1 MNVQSAPGKA
11 RLTVDDADADMP
23 TVSVSGFW
31 TLKTAR
37 AAEDL
42 VESVDLPN
50 AQSVTIDLAGVEALD
65 TAGTWLIHRLRA
77 RLEFRGIRVELVNVE
92 ERFESLFSEIEAH
105 VPKQWKPRRRSV
117 SLLNG
122 LETVGRQTEEIAR
135 DAVSVISIL
144 GAFGIGLAAALF
156 NPGRLRFTSILAN
169 FDRACRGAVPIVALM
184 SFLIGLIIAQQGGF
198 YLRQFGAETFVVD
211 LVGVLVLREMGVLL
225 TAIMVAGRSG
235 SAYTA
240 EIGSMKMREEIDA
253 LKVLGLDPVEILVI
267 PRLMALM
274 LALPLL
280 AFIANIAALT
290 GAAVVCWTYMSI
302 PPEAFLQR
310 LHQAVSIHELM
321 VGLAKGPFMALIV
334 GLIACSEGLKVGGSA
349 ESLGQQ
355 TTTSV
360 VKAIFMVIVV
370 DGLFAI
376 FFSAMGI

>member
-1 MNVQSAPGKA
+1 MNVQTVPDST
-11 RLTVDDADADMP
+11 RLLVDDSDPDMP
-23 TVSVSGFW
+23 TVTVTGAW
-31 TLKTAR
+31 TLNHAR
-37 AAEDL
+37 QAEDL
-42 VESVDLPN
+42 VEAVKLSD
-50 AQSVTIDLAGVEALD
+50 AQLVTVDLAGVKELD
-65 TAGTWLIHRLRA
+65 TAGAWLIHRLRA
-77 RLEFRGIRVELVNVE
+77 RLEFRGARVELVNVD
-92 ERFESLFSEIEAH
+92 ERFVPLFSEIETH
-105 VPKQWKPRRRSV
+105 VPRQWKPRRMRV
-117 SLLNG
+117 SLLSW
-122 LETVGRQTEEIAR
+122 LETIGRQVETIAH
-135 DAVSVISIL
+135 DATSVISIL
-144 GAFGIGLAAALF
+144 GAFGIGLTAAVF
-156 NPGRLRFTSILAN
+156 NPGRLRGTSILAN

-253 LKVLGLDPVEILVI
+253 LKVLGLEPVEILVI

-280 AFIANIAALT
+280 TFISDIAALA
-290 GAAVVCWTYMSI
+290 GAALVCWTYMGI

-310 LHQAVSIHELM
+310 LHEAVSIEELA

-349 ESLGQQ
+349 ESLGEK

-360 VKAIFMVIVV
+360 VKAIFMVIVI

>member
-1 MNVQSAPGKA
+1 MNVQSVQETA
-11 RLTVDDADADMP
+11 RLKVDDADSEMP
-23 TVSVSGFW
+23 TIAVSGPW
-31 TLKTAR
+31 TLAQAR
-37 AAEDL
+37 LAEDL
-42 VESVDLPN
+42 VETVSLPN
-50 AQSVTIDLAGVEALD
+50 AQNVTIELGGVTALD
-65 TAGTWLIHRLRA
+65 TAGTWLLHRLRA
-77 RLEFRGIRVELVNVE
+77 GLEFRGARVELANVE
-92 ERFESLFSEIEAH
+92 DRFAPLFAEIETH
-105 VPKQWKPRRRSV
+105 VPRQWKPRRTGISIV
-117 SLLNG
+117 AG
-122 LETVGRQTEEIAR
+122 LEAIGRQAEILWK
-135 DAVSVISIL
+135 DAISVVSIL

-156 NPGRLRFTSILAN
+156 NPSRLRGTSILAN

-253 LKVLGLDPVEILVI
+253 LKVLGLEPVEILVI

-280 AFIANIAALT
+280 TFIADIAALA
-290 GAAVVCWTYMSI
+290 GAAVVCWTYMGI

-310 LHQAVSIHELM
+310 LHEAVSMEELV

-334 GLIACSEGLKVGGSA
+334 GLIACAEGLKVGGSA
-349 ESLGQQ
+349 ESLGEK

>member
-1 MNVQSAPGKA
+1 MNVQSVPETA
-11 RLTVDDADADMP
+11 RLRVENGNTDMP
-23 TVSVSGFW
+23 DVVVAGPW
-31 TLKTAR
+31 TLYHAR
-37 AAEDL
+37 HAEDL
-42 VESVDLPN
+42 IEGVTLEA
-50 AQSVTIDLAGVEALD
+50 AQSVSIDLGGVSELD
-65 TAGTWLIHRLRA
+65 TAGAWLIHRLRA
-77 RLEFRGIRVELVNVE
+77 GLEFRGARVELVNVD
-92 ERFESLFSEIEAH
+92 ERFAPLFTEIENH
-105 VPKQWKPRRRSV
+105 VPRQWQPRRSRFSI
-117 SLLNG
+117 LNT
-122 LETVGRQTEEIAR
+122 LEGIGRQAETIFK
-135 DAVSVISIL
+135 DAVAVISIL
-144 GAFGIGLAAALF
+144 GAFGIGLTAALF
-156 NPGRLRFTSILAN
+156 NPSRLRGISILAN

-253 LKVLGLDPVEILVI
+253 LKVLGLEPVEILVI
-267 PRLMALM
+267 PRLIALM

-280 AFIANIAALT
+280 TFVADIAALA
-290 GAAVVCWTYMSI
+290 GAALVSWVYMAI
-302 PPEAFLQR
+302 PPETFLQR
-310 LHQAVSIHELM
+310 LHEAVSTEELM
-321 VGLAKGPFMALIV
+321 IGLAKAPFMALIV
-334 GLIACSEGLKVGGSA
+334 GLIACVEGLKVGGSA

-355 TTTSV
+355 TTNSV